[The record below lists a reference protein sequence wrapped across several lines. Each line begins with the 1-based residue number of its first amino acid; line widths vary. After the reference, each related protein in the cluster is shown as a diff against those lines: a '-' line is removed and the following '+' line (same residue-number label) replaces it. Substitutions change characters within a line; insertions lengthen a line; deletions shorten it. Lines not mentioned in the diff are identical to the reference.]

1 MTSGRSTDPF
11 SKSESKG
18 KQEIRQQEMVGSR
31 DKRKFETLGVQTLEL
46 GRPGQFPGSTT
57 Y

>member
-1 MTSGRSTDPF
+1 MTFGKSTDTF
-11 SKSESKG
+11 NKSESKE
-18 KQEIRQQEMVGSR
+18 KQQIRQWEMVGSR
-31 DKRKFETLGVQTLEL
+31 DKRKFETLGVQTLES